1 MMGAIVGFYYIVQFI
16 CCVCACNFYS
26 DVTRHNPCALADN
39 VMLTGEDA
47 SAVLDTAI
55 KLAGIFHIIEW
66 IRTTILLVA
75 ICIGA
80 NVVHLWYLTAIS
92 ALYGIAVFI
101 YLHVVYASTNGM
113 ACGLVQTTRY

>member
-1 MMGAIVGFYYIVQFI
+1 M
-16 CCVCACNFYS
+16 CACNFYS
-26 DVTRHNPCALADN
+26 DVTRQNPCAISTD
-39 VMLTGEDA
+39 VFLTGEDA

-75 ICIGA
+75 ICIGV
-80 NVVHLWYLTAIS
+80 NVMQLWYVTAIS

-101 YLHVVYASTNGM
+101 YLHVVYASTKGM
-113 ACGLVQTTRY
+113 ACGLV

>member
-1 MMGAIVGFYYIVQFI
+1 MMGAIVGFYYIIQFM
-16 CCVCACNFYS
+16 CCVSACNFYS
-26 DVTRHNPCALADN
+26 DITRLNACAITET
-39 VMLTGEDA
+39 VFLTGDEA
-47 SAVLDTAI
+47 SAVFDTAI

-80 NVVHLWYLTAIS
+80 NVMHLWYLSAIS

-101 YLHVVYASTNGM
+101 YLHVVYASSQGM
-113 ACGLVQTTRY
+113 ACGLV